1 LGVIE
6 SRGPNI
12 VVGYWRNLEETAAAF
27 TPDGLFITGDVGE
40 IDAAGCVR
48 LLGREKDIVIS
59 GGLNVYP
66 AEVETNYVN
75 F

>member
-1 LGVIE
+1 
-6 SRGPNI
+6 
-12 VVGYWRNLEETAAAF
+12 VGGHRITWFEYCCRLLANLEETAAAF
-27 TPDGLFITGDVGE
+27 TPDGWFITGNVGE
-40 IDAAGCVR
+40 IDAAGCVQ

-66 AEVETNYVN
+66 AEVETKYVN